1 MYRMKFVRRF
11 HQMHTL
17 LLPTLIAATTACGNA
32 PTAATS
38 DSNINGGRDAASS
51 TDGANRDAPRSDAAT
66 PNALVVKHNNTGIQG
81 LILGGINLISGTGA
95 YYIIGSCSGADDPS
109 QSVVS
114 IGSNGATLFAPGS
127 CPGAPFTLTTT
138 VTGPM
143 TAHVSITIGP
153 LPVAYRSLSV
163 PLDPRKSFFTELHT
177 SATGYEVGCGLSWQ
191 GRAGGNSAFS
201 DVPTPCNI
209 PVAGPVGAARFVP
222 VPTWGEIS
230 GPFGTIRRTMVSG
243 DGRELFFYN
252 HPNTNNIEISFSN
265 DISFQLDAGTVV
277 RLEEDLLVTPPAG
290 GYLTRAQVLL
300 PLVYR
305 AMLNREP
312 DASGIASNSPVINA
326 QGAVGMQTVATG
338 IVGSQE
344 FIALRNGRS
353 SAQLV
358 DQFYRGILGR
368 AADPAGLAT
377 FTPQLD
383 MGKYTEVIGQLIQSG
398 EFRTTFP
405 LAFAP

>member
-1 MYRMKFVRRF
+1 MYGMNFLRRF
-11 HQMHTL
+11 RVNTL
-17 LLPTLIAATTACGNA
+17 LLPTLLAATNACSGPATNA
-32 PTAATS
+32 DS
-38 DSNINGGRDAASS
+38 DANKNGGRDAPGT
-51 TDGANRDAPRSDAAT
+51 TDGGNRDAASTDAAT
-66 PNALVVKHNNTGIQG
+66 PNALIVKHNNTGIQG

-95 YYIIGSCSGADDPS
+95 YYVIGSCSGADDPS

-114 IGSNGATLFAPGS
+114 IGSNGSTLFAPGQ

-163 PLDPRKSFFTELHT
+163 PLDPRKSFFTELRT

-191 GRAGGNSAFS
+191 GRAGGGSAFS
-201 DVPTPCNI
+201 AVPTPCFI

-230 GPFGTIRRTMVSG
+230 GRFGTIRRTMVSG

-277 RLEEDLLVTPPAG
+277 HLEEDLLVTPPAG

-312 DASGIASNSPVINA
+312 DASGIASNGPRIDA
-326 QGAVGMQTVATG
+326 QGAVGMQAVATG
-338 IVGSQE
+338 IAGSQE
-344 FIALRNGRS
+344 FIALRGSLS

-368 AADPAGLAT
+368 AADPAGLT
-377 FTPQLD
+377 SFTPLID
-383 MGKYTEVIGQLIQSG
+383 MGKYTDVIGLLIQSG